1 MQAANKVVIN
11 TGFLY
16 GKMLVTMFIA
26 LYATRLVLNGLGAE
40 DYGIFN
46 LVAGIV
52 AMLSF
57 LNSSMTLSTQRY
69 MSFFLGSGDLLQLKK
84 AFNSGIWLHL
94 FISVLVVGLL
104 ELSGIYLFGHV
115 LNIPAE
121 RLPAAKIIFHCMTA
135 SAFFTIVSVPY
146 DALIN
151 TRENMLLVAV
161 TGIVE
166 AVLKLA
172 LAIGLNYMSG
182 DKLVYYGAGLALL
195 MVMMLVFKML
205 YCAARYSESSINTRY
220 YDGKLLREMLAY
232 SGWAMVGASGVIAK
246 TQGIAVILNVFF
258 GAVINA
264 AFAIANQVSAQLSYF
279 AVTML
284 QALNPQ
290 LVKSEGG
297 GNRARMQMLSL
308 MACKFSFFLLAF
320 FAIPAM
326 IEMPYILQLW
336 LKNTPEHTVAFC
348 RLIVAASLVYQLSA
362 GLQMA
367 VQAVGRI
374 GTFQTVLC
382 ALLLLNIP
390 GAWLL
395 LQAGMPPA
403 SVLVLSVAI
412 ECLIGLY
419 RLLAAHQL
427 TGIAAGSFMKNV
439 VWQSLLPVTLA
450 TAISLIPY
458 FTMEEG
464 FLRLLA
470 TGAVSVVSVSL
481 LVRGMGL
488 TPYEQQKLGEMAGK
502 ALARINRKRPEWKTQ
517 P

>member
-69 MSFFLGSGDLLQLKK
+69 MSFFLGSGNLLQLKK
-84 AFNSGIWLHL
+84 AFNSGVWLHL

-104 ELSGIYLFGHV
+104 ELSGMYLFDQV
-115 LNIPAE
+115 LNIPEE
-121 RLPAAKIIFHCMTA
+121 RLRAARIIFHCMTA
-135 SAFFTIVSVPY
+135 SAFFTIISVPF

-151 TRENMLLVAV
+151 THENMLLVAV

-172 LAIGLNYMSG
+172 LAIGLSYMSG
-182 DKLVYYGAGLALL
+182 DKLIYYGAGLALL
-195 MVMMLVFKML
+195 MVMMLAFKML
-205 YCAARYSESSINTRY
+205 YCAARYTETAISPKY

-232 SGWAMVGASGVIAK
+232 SGWSVVGASGVIAK

-264 AFAIANQVSAQLSYF
+264 AFAIANQVNAQLSYF

-284 QALNPQ
+284 QSLNPQ

-297 GNRARMQMLSL
+297 GNRQRMQLLSL

-320 FAIPAM
+320 FAVPAM

-336 LKNTPEHTVAFC
+336 LKNIPDHTVAFC
-348 RLIVAASLVYQLSA
+348 RLIIAASLVYQLSA

-374 GTFQTVLC
+374 GTFQVVLC
-382 ALLLLNIP
+382 SLLLLNIP

-395 LQAGMPPA
+395 LKAGLPPA
-403 SVLVLSVAI
+403 SVLVLGVLI

-419 RLLAAHQL
+419 RLLAAKQL
-427 TGIAAGSFMKNV
+427 TGIEVPVFLKTVA
-439 VWQSLLPVTLA
+439 WQSLLPVTLA
-450 TAISLIPY
+450 TAIALIPY
-458 FTMEEG
+458 YTMEEG
-464 FLRLLA
+464 FVRLLA
-470 TGAVSVVSVSL
+470 TCGLSVVAITL
-481 LVRGMGL
+481 LVRSMGL
-488 TPYEQQKLGEMAGK
+488 TPYELQKLEEMAGK
-502 ALARINRKRPEWKTQ
+502 ALSKLGRKRPVLKAQ